1 MRHPN
6 KMGATRFP
14 ALSVGPTQ
22 VSYDKACDACWAKHK
37 RFSNVKIEGS
47 GRVSMGGAPPG
58 SSADD
63 VVMPD
68 GSISHD
74 ELMMRAAEAAMM
86 QQQAVAAAGGGD
98 SAALMTLG
106 EPPSMVA
113 PIPAAMAQRVGVG
126 AGVDAGVVPEGE
138 PKSGEVPTTRF
149 AATTSPHLMR

>member
-1 MRHPN
+1 
-6 KMGATRFP
+6 MGATRFP

-22 VSYDKACDACWAKHK
+22 VTYDKACDACWAKHK

-86 QQQAVAAAGGGD
+86 QQQAAAAAGGGD

-113 PIPAAMAQRVGVG
+113 PIPAAMAQRVGV
-126 AGVDAGVVPEGE
+126 DAGVVPEGE
-138 PKSGEVPTTRF
+138 PKSGEAPGF
-149 AATTSPHLMR
+149 AATPSPHLMR